1 MVSVCIVPRDRP
13 AELALDNYVH
23 EHAYPVPWRR
33 YSAEPWSLEPP
44 EVDTLMQRIR
54 ERGVPLAEFLG
65 VKPVY
70 GMKTGFNEAFLIDDS
85 TRTALIRDDPGC
97 AEIIKPYLRGQDI
110 KRWGP
115 DWQGLWM
122 IVLKSSGDHIW
133 PWSDAGDDAEAV
145 FARTYPSLHA
155 HMKPLQAKLMKR
167 QDKGKFWWELRSCD
181 YYAKFERPKIIYQ
194 VIQFHPQYISDSKGF
209 LGNDKTFFLPVN
221 DLYVLAA
228 LNSPLLW
235 WHNWRFL
242 PHMKDEALNPAGFR
256 MEKLPIAEPTPEIR
270 SEVEQQA
277 AEALD
282 LTQQAQTASRELLG
296 WLRVEFEIEKP
307 GQKLTDFA
315 NLTADDF
322 TAEVRKR
329 RPKGA
334 ARLTPKA
341 LAELAGV
348 HEQYA
353 APARNR
359 RVQLQAAEEHIAA
372 LVNQAYGLS
381 ADEIELIW
389 KTAPP
394 RMPIGH

>member
-1 MVSVCIVPRDRP
+1 M
-13 AELALDNYVH
+13 
-23 EHAYPVPWRR
+23 PWSR
-33 YSAEPWSLEPP
+33 YSAEPWSLESP

-65 VKPVY
+65 VKPYRGVL
-70 GMKTGFNEAFLIDDS
+70 TGLNEAFLIDDS
-85 TRTALIRDDPGC
+85 TRAVLIRDDPGC

-133 PWSDAGDDAEAV
+133 PWSDAGDYAEAV

-155 HMKPLQAKLMKR
+155 QMKPLQARLMKR
-167 QDKGKFWWELRSCD
+167 QDKGRFWWELRSCD
-181 YYAKFERPKIIYQ
+181 YYARFEESKIVYTDIMWRP
-194 VIQFHPQYISDSKGF
+194 QFAFSEGATYLLNTGYLLPTSDF
-209 LGNDKTFFLPVN
+209 YL
-221 DLYVLAA
+221 LAV

-235 WHNWRFL
+235 TFMWRNAQ
-242 PHMKDEALNPAGFR
+242 HGKDEALRIIRSFS
-256 MEKLPIAEPTPEIR
+256 ETIPIAEPTSEIR
-270 SEVEQQA
+270 TEVEQHV
-277 AEALD
+277 AEALE

-307 GQKLTDFA
+307 GQRLTDYA
-315 NLTADDF
+315 TLTADDF

-329 RPKGA
+329 RPKGT

-341 LAELAGV
+341 LAELAEV

-353 APARNR
+353 APARSR
-359 RVQLQAAEEHIAA
+359 RVRLQVVEKRIAE
-372 LVNQAYGLS
+372 LV
-381 ADEIELIW
+381 
-389 KTAPP
+389 
-394 RMPIGH
+394 